1 MIKTFKISIYLLLSA
16 GAYML
21 CGMLINSMGG
31 TLYLSWLF
39 WNLFL
44 ALLPAVFALGA
55 MICLHLFK
63 RWNLFSV
70 LFLLAWLLFLPNACY
85 MVTDLIHL
93 DTASILGPDDTYLPY
108 LEAWVELFYITAGV
122 FLGFISGLFSTSVIH
137 QMIPLKNAVLNTCWK
152 LLISILCG
160 YGVYIGR
167 FLRLNSWDILHP
179 NSLFQKLISNIDRFT
194 ILFTLMMAGFYYVA
208 YLIFERVIQ
217 NEDRK
222 NIESR

>member
-1 MIKTFKISIYLLLSA
+1 MNKTFKISSCLLL
-16 GAYML
+16 GALIYML
-21 CGMLINSMGG
+21 SGMLINSLGG

-44 ALLPAVFALGA
+44 ALLPSVFALCA
-55 MICLHLFK
+55 LISHHFFK

-93 DTASILGPDDTYLPY
+93 DTASILGPDDTYLPH

-137 QMIPLKNAVLNTCWK
+137 QLIPLNSKFLNTCWK
-152 LLISILCG
+152 LLVSVLCG

-167 FLRLNSWDILHP
+167 FLRLNSWDIFHP
-179 NSLFQKLISNIDRFT
+179 LALLQKLAANFDRFT
-194 ILFTLMMAGFYYVA
+194 ILFTLMMAGFYFVA
-208 YLIFERVIQ
+208 NLIFERVIQ